1 MPYINRF
8 VLLLGDLAV
17 LYVSLFITLL
27 IRYGTDMFWLRLSS
41 HFFPFSL
48 LFLVWLLV
56 FLINDLYKV
65 QSLRVK
71 ALIFRSLFTAL
82 LVSFGLSVLIFYLFG
97 NFFALTPK
105 TNLALFGAISLILLS
120 GWRFSSVRLLSFG
133 QVRVLFLGNSPS
145 FLELIAYLERNAQV
159 GYKVVSHIRDLSPQ
173 SLQRIHGTDAH
184 LVVLGP
190 SIAHISFLFS
200 SFQLSFLSRMSFVP
214 FQDFYGSVFEKVSLS
229 DIDEEWIKQLLSLR
243 RRAYD
248 FFKRVLDFALGVLF
262 LALFFPLILCIGF
275 LVGLTSRGPVIFT
288 QSRVGKGGAPFPL
301 YKFRTM
307 RHEEKGPLFTLPGDR
322 RVTPLGKFLRFTHF
336 DELPQLINI
345 IRGDISFTGPRPER
359 LELAETYRSLPYY
372 DFRHIVKPGLTGWA
386 QIHYGPSTSLEEARE
401 KLSYDLFYVKHR
413 SFPLD
418 LVLLLK
424 TLRYLFVSFKR

>member
-8 VLLLGDLAV
+8 ILLLGDLAV

-27 IRYGTDMFWLRLSS
+27 IRYGTDTFWLRLSS

-71 ALIFRSLFTAL
+71 AFIFRSLFTAL

-105 TNLALFGAISLILLS
+105 TNLALFGVISFILLS

-145 FLELIAYLERNAQV
+145 LLELTLYLERNTQV

-173 SLQRIHGTDAH
+173 SLRHIHDTDAH
-184 LVVLGP
+184 LVVLG
-190 SIAHISFLFS
+190 SGMAHISFLFS
-200 SFQLSFLSRMSFVP
+200 SFQLPFLSRMSFVP

-243 RRAYD
+243 RRSYD
-248 FFKRVLDFALGVLF
+248 FFKRVLDFALGVF
-262 LALFFPLILCIGF
+262 LLAFFSPLILCIGL

-288 QSRVGKGGAPFPL
+288 QSRVGKGGVPFYL

-336 DELPQLINI
+336 DELPQLMNI

-401 KLSYDLFYVKHR
+401 KLSYDLFYVRHR

-418 LVLLLK
+418 VVLLLK